1 MISVHKK
8 LIVNEQGKPT
18 DVIIPWEEYKVI
30 EEALGLDLED
40 AAIEAINLAK
50 RDREDG
56 KEDAYLD
63 LDSI

>member
-8 LIVNEQGKPT
+8 MIVNEQGKLT
-18 DVIIPWEEYKVI
+18 DVIMPWDEYKAI
-30 EEALGLDLED
+30 EKTLGLDLED
-40 AAIEAINLAK
+40 TAIETINQAK
-50 RDREDG
+50 QDREDG